1 MESEAGQ
8 RLFEL
13 LRLVRMNRG
22 LTQEQLAEKAGIK
35 YKHYQS
41 IESGRKPDVRL
52 STILKL
58 AKGLGLEPWELFH
71 PASFEQAVAESPAK
85 YGRRPRRPRKK

>member
-13 LRLVRMNRG
+13 LRLLRAKRG

-52 STILKL
+52 STIVKL
-58 AKGLGLEPWELFH
+58 AKGLSLEPWELFH
-71 PASFEQAVAESPAK
+71 PAALDQAVAESPAR
-85 YGRRPRRPRKK
+85 YGRRRRKKK

>member
-1 MESEAGQ
+1 MERQAGQ
-8 RLFEL
+8 RLFEF
-13 LRLVRMNRG
+13 LRVVRKNRG
-22 LTQEQLAEKAGIK
+22 LTQEELAEKAGIK

-71 PASFEQAVAESPAK
+71 PGSFEQAVAESLTK
-85 YGRRPRRPRKK
+85 YGRNRRKK

>member
-13 LRLVRMNRG
+13 LRHLRAKRG

-52 STILKL
+52 STIVKL
-58 AKGLGLEPWELFH
+58 AKGLSLEPWELFH
-71 PASFEQAVAESPAK
+71 PSSFEQVVAESPAK
-85 YGRRPRRPRKK
+85 YGRRRRKKS

>member
-13 LRLVRMNRG
+13 LRLLRAKRG

-52 STILKL
+52 STIVKL
-58 AKGLGLEPWELFH
+58 AKGLSLQPWELFH
-71 PASFEQAVAESPAK
+71 AASFEQAVAESPAR
-85 YGRRPRRPRKK
+85 YGRRRRKK